1 MRPDEPRRSNDARR
15 LLARRIDLLKRRLR
29 VEVHDPGARSCVLPV
44 RDRKENPDPQNVEMR
59 TAEERFAFRNVWLPN
74 LAAVRTG
81 DGPIPVMDA
90 AVVAPEPEGS
100 VAPPTGE
107 RARRWE
113 LWLAEEVFISRAEL
127 ARAEGVSRAAVTQAL
142 RRLDRRRR
150 LS

>member
-81 DGPIPVMDA
+81 EGLVPVMDA
-90 AVVAPEPEGS
+90 AVLVPRAELPTRPAP
-100 VAPPTGE
+100 GE
-107 RARRWE
+107 RARQWRR
-113 LWLAEEVFISRAEL
+113 WLAEGRFASRAEL
-127 ARAEGVSRAAVTQAL
+127 ARAEGVSRAAVTL
-142 RRLDRRRR
+142 GLSRLDR
-150 LS
+150 